1 MKVLML
7 NGSTR
12 VDGCT
17 HRALAEVAASLS
29 QEGIESEILQMGAR
43 SVRDCAGLG
52 CGKCAGVGR
61 CVFGGDAVNELIEQA
76 EEADGF
82 VFGTPVYY
90 AHPSGQLLAVLDRAF
105 YAGGAAFAGKPG
117 AAVASARRA
126 GTTTALDAVCK
137 HFSDAEMPV
146 VSSTYWNMVHGT
158 SPDEVEADVEGLQT
172 MRNLGRR
179 MAWLLKCIE
188 AGRAAGIEEPQ
199 AERSAWTSFV
209 R

>member
-1 MKVLML
+1 MKVLIL

-12 VDGCT
+12 MNGCT
-17 HRALAEVAASLS
+17 HRALTEVADALA
-29 QEGIESEILQMGAR
+29 QEGVESEIVQMGAR
-43 SVRDCAGLG
+43 PVRDCAGFG
-52 CGKCAGVGR
+52 CGKCADTGR
-61 CVFGGDAVNELIEQA
+61 CVFNDDVVNELIEKA
-76 EEADGF
+76 EASDGF

-90 AHPSGQLLAVLDRAF
+90 AHPAGQLLAVLDRAF

-126 GTTTALDAVCK
+126 GTTAALDVVCK
-137 HFSDAEMPV
+137 HFMDAEMPV

-158 SPDEVEADVEGLQT
+158 SPEEVEADAEGLQT

-179 MAWLLKCIE
+179 LAWLLKSIE
-188 AGRAAGIEEPQ
+188 AGRAAGIEPPRI
-199 AERSAWTSFV
+199 EREAWTNFI

>member
-17 HRALAEVAASLS
+17 HRALAEVAAALA
-29 QEGIESEILQMGAR
+29 QEGVESEIMQLGAR
-43 SVRDCAGLG
+43 SVRDCAGFG
-52 CGKCAGVGR
+52 CGKCAGIGR
-61 CVFGGDAVNELIEQA
+61 CVFGDDAVNELIEKA
-76 EEADGF
+76 KGADGF
-82 VFGTPVYY
+82 VFGTPVYF
-90 AHPSGQLLAVLDRAF
+90 AHPAGQLLAVLDRAF

-126 GTTTALDAVCK
+126 GTTAALDAVCK
-137 HFSDAEMPV
+137 HFSDAEMPI

-158 SPDEVEADVEGLQT
+158 SPAEVEADAEGLQT

-188 AGRAAGIEEPQ
+188 AGRAAGIERPQ
-199 AERSAWTSFV
+199 VERDAWTSFV

>member
-1 MKVLML
+1 MKVLMV

-12 VDGCT
+12 VGGCT
-17 HRALAEVAASLS
+17 YRALAEVADALA
-29 QEGIESEILQMGAR
+29 QEGVASEIVQLGAR
-43 SVRDCAGLG
+43 PVRDCAGFG
-52 CGKCAGVGR
+52 CGKCAGIGR
-61 CVFGGDAVNELIEQA
+61 CVFDGDAVNELIGKA

-82 VFGTPVYY
+82 VFGSPVYY
-90 AHPSGQLLAVLDRAF
+90 AHPSGQLLSVLDRAF
-105 YAGGAAFAGKPG
+105 YAGASAFAGKPG

-126 GTTTALDAVCK
+126 GTTATLDAVCK
-137 HFSDAEMPV
+137 HFSDAEMPI

-158 SPDEVEADVEGLQT
+158 AADEVEADAEGLQT

-199 AERSAWTSFV
+199 VERDAWTNFV